1 MVEFKD
7 VNAKLS
13 NSQLNKVKNAVKDK
27 QGANL
32 RMNNR
37 MSNGNS
43 LPDALLLTTRQT
55 TKVRNGIKNNISID
69 TKMSKAQ
76 ISKMIQS
83 GCFFGRLLGP
93 ILKTGLPLIKM

>member
-1 MVEFKD
+1 MVEFNV

-32 RMNNR
+32 KMNNR
-37 MSNGNS
+37 MSNGNN

-55 TKVRNGIKNNISID
+55 TKLRNGIENNMSTD
-69 TKMSKAQ
+69 TKMSKTQ
-76 ISKMIQS
+76 ISKIIQS
-83 GCFFGRLLGP
+83 G
-93 ILKTGLPLIKM
+93 